1 MSSPIFSP
9 TFPPTPVRWFQTQEN
24 AFASSPPR
32 LPSQSLTIFVLTFTS
47 PRLGERELV
56 AHNVSKRYLENLRR
70 EAWKGRRGSVERGK
84 TYQDNLGPENLENQ
98 QREACWKGRRGSVE
112 RGKAY
117 QEKNVVPE
125 NLQREVWKGRTTSR
139 VEQKTHHQENIATR
153 RESIEGETQNQA
165 NGFDREVEN
174 PESVDGETK
183 GAGNLGR
190 NLENL
195 ETDHALNL
203 PPIYNKKAGL
213 ILVLP
218 LAMIFLHH
226 HYQYSGQCRYLGSS
240 TFFNV

>member
-1 MSSPIFSP
+1 M
-9 TFPPTPVRWFQTQEN
+9 EN
-24 AFASSPPR
+24 
-32 LPSQSLTIFVLTFTS
+32 QQ
-47 PRLGERELV
+47 
-56 AHNVSKRYLENLRR
+56 R
-70 EAWKGRRGSVERGK
+70 EACKGRRGSVERGK
-84 TYQDNLGPENLENQ
+84 T
-98 QREACWKGRRGSVE
+98 
-112 RGKAY
+112 Y

-153 RESIEGETQNQA
+153 RDSLEGETQNQA
-165 NGFDREVEN
+165 NSFDREVEN
-174 PESVDGETK
+174 PESVHVDGETK
-183 GAGNLGR
+183 GAGKLGR

-226 HYQYSGQCRYLGSS
+226 HYQYRLVNIFQCLGSPTS
-240 TFFNV
+240 VSNPCLDFSAEDQERKVMIGIYQDEDKENVDK

>member
-1 MSSPIFSP
+1 M
-9 TFPPTPVRWFQTQEN
+9 EN
-24 AFASSPPR
+24 
-32 LPSQSLTIFVLTFTS
+32 QQ
-47 PRLGERELV
+47 
-56 AHNVSKRYLENLRR
+56 R
-70 EAWKGRRGSVERGK
+70 EACKGRRGSVERGK
-84 TYQDNLGPENLENQ
+84 TYQ
-98 QREACWKGRRGSVE
+98 
-112 RGKAY
+112 
-117 QEKNVVPE
+117 EKHVVPE

-183 GAGNLGR
+183 GAGNL
-190 NLENL
+190 ENL

-226 HYQYSGQCRYLGSS
+226 HYQYSGQC
-240 TFFNV
+240 